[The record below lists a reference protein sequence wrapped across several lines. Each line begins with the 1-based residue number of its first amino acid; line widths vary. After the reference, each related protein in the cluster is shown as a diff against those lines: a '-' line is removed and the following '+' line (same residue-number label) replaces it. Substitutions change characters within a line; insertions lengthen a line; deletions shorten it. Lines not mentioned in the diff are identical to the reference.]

1 VVFLIVLA
9 AIVVAVLLAN
19 GWRTHRT
26 WTSVDRQARHFRERQ
41 P

>member
-1 VVFLIVLA
+1 MALLITLV
-9 AIVVAVLLAN
+9 AIVVVVLLAN

-26 WTSVDRQARHFRERQ
+26 WTSLERRARRFHERE